1 MDTTTTDADL
11 VARAAS
17 GGEYAFRELY
27 QRHVRPVYW
36 IAHGLLKNA
45 ADAEDIAQETFVVAW
60 KKLPGF
66 VLEGDSLLPWLAT
79 ICRYQAS
86 NRLRSRRREEAHRS
100 GEADEMTP
108 STINVEDQ
116 VISRDYAETILK
128 ELAALTELDRE
139 IFRLCATEGYAY
151 AAAAE
156 ELKVT
161 SGTVRNRLSR
171 IRTRLRTAVSES
183 EIS

>member
-1 MDTTTTDADL
+1 
-11 VARAAS
+11 
-17 GGEYAFRELY
+17 
-27 QRHVRPVYW
+27 
-36 IAHGLLKNA
+36 
-45 ADAEDIAQETFVVAW
+45 
-60 KKLPGF
+60 
-66 VLEGDSLLPWLAT
+66 
-79 ICRYQAS
+79 
-86 NRLRSRRREEAHRS
+86 
-100 GEADEMTP
+100 MTP

-128 ELAALTELDRE
+128 ELAALSELDRE

-183 EIS
+183 EVS

>member
-1 MDTTTTDADL
+1 MDTTTIDADL

-17 GGEYAFRELY
+17 GGEFAFRELY

-36 IAHGLLKNA
+36 IAHGLVNNA

-66 VLEGDSLLPWLAT
+66 VLEGESLLPWLAT

-86 NRLRSRRREEAHRS
+86 NRLRARRREEAHRS

-116 VISRDYAETILK
+116 VVSRDYADMIIR
-128 ELAALTELDRE
+128 ELATLSELDRE

-151 AAAAE
+151 SAAAE
-156 ELKVT
+156 QLKVT
-161 SGTVRNRLSR
+161 PGAVRNRLSR

-183 EIS
+183 EVS